1 MALNPL
7 NIAASDLVPKV
18 SFDMDQDFFE
28 ISKRSLPE
36 NSLEFYQPIISW
48 LNEYSKSPKP
58 ISKFVFHFEFIST
71 SSVKQVMKLMFVIE
85 EISKNNEVNISWN
98 YDKGDKHMQRT
109 GELLEKL
116 VKLKFQF
123 SEK

>member
-1 MALNPL
+1 VLDSL

-48 LNEYSKSPKP
+48 LHEYSLSPKP
-58 ISKFVFHFEFIST
+58 VSNFVFHFEFIST

-85 EISKNNEVNISWN
+85 EISKKNKVHVLWN

-123 SEK
+123 SEQ